1 MTFPDHES
9 QRQCRYEIDS
19 SHSYQW
25 WDLDMGEIWT
35 RGENRT
41 GNIWQGVQGQTQGD
55 WQRLGHEGH
64 QQRKGKKVNVEK
76 ILGQKNTT
84 RIVWSLDT
92 CVEVTCF
99 DIEIRNR
106 KICVI
111 GKQLKSQVI
120 KIRLFGKASDCSL
133 K

>member
-41 GNIWQGVQGQTQGD
+41 RNIWQGVQGQAQGD

-84 RIVWSLDT
+84 RIVGSLDT
-92 CVEVTCF
+92 LCGSNMF
-99 DIEIRNR
+99 WHWD
-106 KICVI
+106 
-111 GKQLKSQVI
+111 
-120 KIRLFGKASDCSL
+120 
-133 K
+133 

>member
-9 QRQCRYEIDS
+9 QRQCRYEIHS

-25 WDLDMGEIWT
+25 WELDMGEIWT
-35 RGENRT
+35 RGENWT
-41 GNIWQGVQGQTQGD
+41 GNVWQGVQGQTQGD

-64 QQRKGKKVNVEK
+64 QQRKGKKVKVEK
-76 ILGQKNTT
+76 KTPIKYISN
-84 RIVWSLDT
+84 
-92 CVEVTCF
+92 CVEFRYLEVTCF
-99 DIEIRNR
+99 DVEIRNR

-120 KIRLFGKASDCSL
+120 KIRLFGKVSDCSP